1 MFKKIERWRRR
12 RVIARSPISIES
24 WESTIETLPVLHRLT
39 HSERNKLIELAI
51 LFLAEK
57 EIVGAGGYV
66 VDESTRIITALQ
78 ACLPILNLDLKW
90 YAGWKSIIVYPSS
103 FTHERTHIDEAGL
116 THTNNSAFS
125 GEAWLNGP
133 VILSW
138 ESTSSAGELDGQN
151 VVIHEFIHKLDMLNG
166 RANGFP
172 PMHSDMSQ
180 QAWSR
185 SFQEAFE
192 DFQVTH
198 RSGLDRYGATN
209 PAEFFAV
216 LGEVFFERADVLYS
230 AYPQIYMAMT
240 HFFKQNPLGIA
251 KYHTAH

>member
-1 MFKKIERWRRR
+1 MIKKLKLWLRG
-12 RVIARSPISIES
+12 RVIARSPISTET

-39 HSERNKLIELAI
+39 NSERTKLVELAI
-51 LFLAEK
+51 LFLNEK
-57 EIVGAGGYV
+57 ESIGAGGHV
-66 VDESTRIITALQ
+66 VDDSTRIVTALQ

-103 FTHERTHIDEAGL
+103 FTHERTYIDDAGL
-116 THTNNSAFS
+116 AHTNDSAFS

-138 ESTSSAGELDGQN
+138 ESTSTAGELDGQN

-172 PMHSDMSQ
+172 PMHPDMSQ
-180 QAWSR
+180 QAWST

-192 DFQVTH
+192 DFQVAPKP
-198 RSGLDRYGATN
+198 GLDRYGATN

-216 LGEVFFERADVLYS
+216 LGEVFFERAEDLHS
-230 AYPQIYMAMT
+230 AYPQIYLAMT
-240 HFFKQNPLGIA
+240 HFFKQDPLGIA
-251 KYHTAH
+251 K